1 MLKQARSS
9 HFLSSILSSNVPRS
23 NSVLGCVPRLS
34 ALQRYGVEVQRW
46 MNQPPVRRRLRKQLA
61 RYNQLCA
68 SLETLRQ
75 TESAIEAFARFEG
88 EVGTGGHFLALYGV
102 LQALVLQQDAVC
114 HLQEALGD
122 ASKSVITNRQLQS
135 VRSIRNWS
143 VGHPTKVDRRDS
155 LSHHKIR
162 RARLGKGFEL
172 VSAFDDGRQQYAY
185 VSIADLVRTQ
195 KLALGRLLRKMILVL
210 REIDLRKQ
218 VEIER
223 RSDYRQGRTSAPT
236 SHVKN
241 AEPPKRA
248 TVPSRLHK
256 QTHKVLQPD
265 RRGNERRRVERA
277 TSSDRRRSAGRIPP
291 PVQHLRG
298 SPAIR
303 HFTPRAAITGSNL
316 RRLA

>member
-1 MLKQARSS
+1 
-9 HFLSSILSSNVPRS
+9 
-23 NSVLGCVPRLS
+23 
-34 ALQRYGVEVQRW
+34 
-46 MNQPPVRRRLRKQLA
+46 MNQPSVRRRLRKQLA

-88 EVGTGGHFLALYGV
+88 EIGTGGHFLALYGV

-122 ASKSVITNRQLQS
+122 ASKGVITNRQLQN

-210 REIDLRKQ
+210 RDIDLRKQ

-223 RSDYRQGRTSAPT
+223 RSDYRQPNGS
-236 SHVKN
+236 V
-241 AEPPKRA
+241 PKSEVRHSVPSRRA
-248 TVPSRLHK
+248 AVPSRLHK
-256 QTHKVLQPD
+256 QAHRVEKPD
-265 RRGNERRRVERA
+265 RRLVER
-277 TSSDRRRSAGRIPP
+277 TSEGDRRRPA
-291 PVQHLRG
+291 VQSLLPEQHPRHDSG
-298 SPAIR
+298 ATPIR
-303 HFTPRAAITGSNL
+303 HFTPRAAIKSNL

>member
-1 MLKQARSS
+1 
-9 HFLSSILSSNVPRS
+9 
-23 NSVLGCVPRLS
+23 
-34 ALQRYGVEVQRW
+34 
-46 MNQPPVRRRLRKQLA
+46 MNQPPVRRRLQKQLA

-68 SLETLRQ
+68 SIETLRQ

-88 EVGTGGHFLALYGV
+88 EVGSGGHFLALYGV

-122 ASKSVITNRQLQS
+122 PRKSVITNRQLQN

-185 VSIADLVRTQ
+185 VSIAELVRTQ
-195 KLALGRLLRKMILVL
+195 KLALGRLLRGMLPAL
-210 REIDLRKQ
+210 RHIDLRKE

-223 RSDYRQGRTSAPT
+223 RSDYRQPKKIEASPRRLPQHNATARHSAIN
-236 SHVKN
+236 SS
-241 AEPPKRA
+241 EQ
-248 TVPSRLHK
+248 SR
-256 QTHKVLQPD
+256 
-265 RRGNERRRVERA
+265 
-277 TSSDRRRSAGRIPP
+277 SDRRKTERRKLQRISGSDRRNSLKT
-291 PVQHLRG
+291 PVVGKRTRHA
-298 SPAIR
+298 PVAATIR
-303 HFTPRAAITGSNL
+303 YFTPRATFARTSL
-316 RRLA
+316 RRSA

>member
-1 MLKQARSS
+1 
-9 HFLSSILSSNVPRS
+9 
-23 NSVLGCVPRLS
+23 
-34 ALQRYGVEVQRW
+34 
-46 MNQPPVRRRLRKQLA
+46 MNQPSVRRRLRKQLA

-88 EVGTGGHFLALYGV
+88 EVGSGGHFLALYGV

-122 ASKSVITNRQLQS
+122 ASKGVITNRQLQN

-210 REIDLRKQ
+210 RQIDLRKE

-223 RSDYRQGRTSAPT
+223 RSDYRQPKSSVPQSQTK
-236 SHVKN
+236 HV
-241 AEPPKRA
+241 APPKRA
-248 TVPSRLHK
+248 AVPSRLHK
-256 QTHKVLQPD
+256 HTQKAILPD
-265 RRGNERRRVERA
+265 RRQNDRRKVSRI
-277 TSSDRRRSAGRIPP
+277 SGGDRRRSASRV
-291 PVQHLRG
+291 PVPMQAPHRASPTAPVRQFAPRG
-298 SPAIR
+298 GIVRPNS
-303 HFTPRAAITGSNL
+303 
-316 RRLA
+316 RRVA

>member
-1 MLKQARSS
+1 
-9 HFLSSILSSNVPRS
+9 
-23 NSVLGCVPRLS
+23 
-34 ALQRYGVEVQRW
+34 
-46 MNQPPVRRRLRKQLA
+46 MNQPSVRRRLRKQLA

-88 EVGTGGHFLALYGV
+88 EVGSGGHFLALYGV

-122 ASKSVITNRQLQS
+122 ASKGVITNRQLQN

-210 REIDLRKQ
+210 RQIDLRKE

-223 RSDYRQGRTSAPT
+223 RSDYRQPKSSVPQSQTK
-236 SHVKN
+236 HV
-241 AEPPKRA
+241 APPKRA
-248 TVPSRLHK
+248 AVPSRLHK
-256 QTHKVLQPD
+256 HTQKAILPD
-265 RRGNERRRVERA
+265 RRQNDRRKVSRI
-277 TSSDRRRSAGRIPP
+277 SGGDRRRSASRV
-291 PVQHLRG
+291 PVPMQAPHRASPTAPVRQFAPRG
-298 SPAIR
+298 S
-303 HFTPRAAITGSNL
+303 ITRPNS
-316 RRLA
+316 RRIA